1 MLQIR
6 LCRGRYPMAIDP
18 IRTPN
23 TALQAGPGVQVS
35 RSSREAGA
43 ERLGELVRARERVA
57 AELETPGP
65 SQSERTVLTAR
76 LNDLQRQVNQLD
88 GIVAGEGQESGGA
101 THAPRAAD
109 VERVTPHSTESDQ
122 AAQVQGTP
130 AAGSA
135 PAGTSPASTG
145 STAVGATQDDSTQDV
160 ATQLDVVA

>member
-1 MLQIR
+1 VAVKIGVVGIGVHGLHHVR
-6 LCRGRYPMAIDP
+6 LLASMAETDFV
-18 IRTPN
+18 
-23 TALQAGPGVQVS
+23 GVFDTNQEV
-35 RSSREAGA
+35 
-43 ERLGELVRARERVA
+43 RERVA

-101 THAPRAAD
+101 TRAPRAAD